1 MNKLKLLNRVDI
13 CIIKIARDLIK
24 LNINDRV
31 KSTKE
36 YKEELGLSIGTIH
49 KAFEILEETKTI
61 KLQKK
66 GVLGKFLIDKNQK
79 LLIEKAELKN
89 IVGVMPLPYTKRYEG
104 LATAIKEL
112 FNKKGISF
120 YFAYMQGSRIRT
132 KMLKKGIY
140 DFAIM
145 SQLAYSFQR
154 DEEVKKI
161 LSLGSNSY
169 VSDHVLLSLKNLK
182 RKEIYKIGIDRN
194 SEDQYYFSTKYFH
207 NKKCKYVEINS
218 DNIINHLRN
227 GDIDKAILSID
238 ELEENNIHD
247 IVIEQID
254 IPEKKSA
261 NEAVIIIKND
271 NELLETLIKEIL
283 DIKIIKE
290 IQKKVLKKEM
300 TPRY

>member
-182 RKEIYKIGIDRN
+182 RKEIYKIGIDKN

-271 NELLETLIKEIL
+271 NELVETLIKEIL